1 MIKTFATVTALG
13 ALAIAPA
20 LAQSNMQ
27 KPSEPPA
34 AQAPAKSGTG
44 KDAAAPSTPSAPKSA
59 SPTTPAAP
67 KTASPKQSAPSQT
80 TASASNAA
88 EKPAI
93 VSEQRSDQWLASSFK
108 GTDVMGP
115 ENKKI
120 GDVSD
125 ILFDQNGAIK
135 AYVVDVGGFLGI
147 GAKSVAIEPSS
158 FQVVT
163 GEKADEKKLKL
174 SMTADELKQA
184 AEFKPRKTEPRQ
196 TTGTSPSKGPASA
209 PPASK
214 N

>member
-20 LAQSNMQ
+20 FAQTNMQ
-27 KPSEPPA
+27 KQSEPPS
-34 AQAPAKSGTG
+34 AQSPAKSGAGTG
-44 KDAAAPSTPSAPKSA
+44 SPQTTPATPKSA
-59 SPTTPAAP
+59 SP
-67 KTASPKQSAPSQT
+67 ASPASPAQTSTANTPSG
-80 TASASNAA
+80 TA
-88 EKPAI
+88 KPAI
-93 VSEQRSDQWLASSFK
+93 VAEQRADQWLASSFK

-158 FQVVT
+158 FQVVG
-163 GEKADEKKLKL
+163 GEKSDEKKLKL

-184 AEFKPRKTEPRQ
+184 AEFKSRKAEPARQ
-196 TTGTSPSKGPASA
+196 TTGTSPP
-209 PPASK
+209 K